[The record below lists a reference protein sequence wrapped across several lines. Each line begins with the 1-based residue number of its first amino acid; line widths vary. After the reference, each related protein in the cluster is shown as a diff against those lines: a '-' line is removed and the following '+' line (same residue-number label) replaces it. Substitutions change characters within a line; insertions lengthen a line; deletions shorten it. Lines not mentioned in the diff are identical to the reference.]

1 MGKKHKK
8 HHKSDKKIL
17 ELEEKPSEKPLK
29 LVLKVTEPV
38 PEVYTGDTEERRHK
52 HKKKKKK
59 KSSEKEKHRHHED
72 GRPHKREREG
82 FDSEL
87 HSHSPLYS
95 SPAAKQLFLSPPTST
110 PNPSDKTAD
119 DDEPIDKRMK
129 LSNQEEE
136 PSNMKTF
143 LKYMTKQF
151 QRKDTHGFFAFP
163 VNDVIAP
170 GYSSIIQKPMDFST
184 ILSKVDDEEY
194 ASTKEFKKDFI
205 LMCQNAMIYNR
216 PETIYYK
223 EARRLLHMGV
233 KQLSK
238 ENLLVMK
245 RTLNFMNELT
255 MEELGIED
263 ETEENTGVNDENFDS
278 VTDDQHSKEKKPKKP
293 KTSLSRFEAI
303 PDNMT
308 PEEIL
313 AQARAAAKEA
323 ADLLT
328 LRQPKAQYGFLRRR
342 KDGSTSLTILNPEND
357 GKVNDTEK
365 VVNLGAL
372 ASKLTNGTGVLT
384 GFKEDKR
391 NKISPVSYLNYGPFS
406 SYAPS
411 FDSSFANITKEESD
425 MLMSTYG
432 DETGIQYTKSIMAF
446 ADATGDY
453 NITMVDNL
461 LDVLTNGE
469 HSRVQGQIDQRKKEE
484 SKKQAQ
490 AAAELD
496 QAMAAATA
504 DTSSQDPYDVDFE
517 SLKTLSSDL
526 GMDLSFLDH
535 FEKEI
540 SKEKEL
546 QQKLD
551 YTAGLIQDL
560 HSTQHDRLS
569 AKPPVHLAFV
579 PGPSQK
585 ETQLANK
592 VTQEL
597 RELAKQANPGAIV
610 SDKALRNAMGIS
622 NNPIDDL
629 LDPYNLDDD
638 DTCQSL
644 MPTANA
650 TAPAATAPTQTE
662 ESVLPMDIE
671 QELNEFL
678 EQGSL
683 LKPSQSPKDTK
694 IGLDPNITL

>member
-72 GRPHKREREG
+72 GRPHKRERDEYE
-82 FDSEL
+82 SEL
-87 HSHSPLYS
+87 HSHSPPYS

-110 PNPSDKTAD
+110 PHPPDKAAE
-119 DDEPIDKRMK
+119 DDEPIEKRMK

-136 PSNMKTF
+136 PNNMKTF

-238 ENLLVMK
+238 ENLLGMK
-245 RTLNFMNELT
+245 RNLDFMNELT
-255 MEELGIED
+255 MEELGLED
-263 ETEENTGVNDENFDS
+263 ESEDNIIGVNDDNFDS
-278 VTDDQHSKEKKPKKP
+278 VTDDQHSKEKKHKKQ

-357 GKVNDTEK
+357 GKVSDTEK
-365 VVNLGAL
+365 VVNLGGL

-425 MLMSTYG
+425 MLMTTYG
-432 DETGIQYTKSIMAF
+432 DETGVQYAKSIMAF
-446 ADATGDY
+446 ADSTGDY
-453 NITMVDNL
+453 TIKMVDNL

-496 QAMAAATA
+496 QAMAAASA

-585 ETQLANK
+585 EAQLANK

-597 RELAKQANPGAIV
+597 RELAKQANPGAVV
-610 SDKALRNAMGIS
+610 SVKALRNAMGIS

-638 DTCQSL
+638 DNGQALLS
-644 MPTANA
+644 AVG
-650 TAPAATAPTQTE
+650 QGE
-662 ESVLPMDIE
+662 ESALPMDIE

-694 IGLDPNITL
+694 VGLDQNTAL